1 MVCLRISKLSSY
13 PRMLHQSI
21 HMDTGKRMKIRC
33 KRMFLRSGMKAHTST
48 VVLKHK
54 RVLYQYI

>member
-1 MVCLRISKLSSY
+1 
-13 PRMLHQSI
+13 MLDQSI

-48 VVLKHK
+48 VLLKTQK
-54 RVLYQYI
+54 STVPVYLV